1 MSVRYGIEASFLS
14 FRIDRSM
21 SVRYG
26 IEASFLSFG
35 IVRPSFGDS
44 FYFVRLRNSGF
55 WGFWVWDLGL
65 GFRI

>member
-14 FRIDRSM
+14 FGIDRNM

-35 IVRPSFGDS
+35 IVRRSFGDS
-44 FYFVRLRNSGF
+44 VYFVRLRTSGF
-55 WGFWVWDLGL
+55 QGL
-65 GFRI
+65 GFGM